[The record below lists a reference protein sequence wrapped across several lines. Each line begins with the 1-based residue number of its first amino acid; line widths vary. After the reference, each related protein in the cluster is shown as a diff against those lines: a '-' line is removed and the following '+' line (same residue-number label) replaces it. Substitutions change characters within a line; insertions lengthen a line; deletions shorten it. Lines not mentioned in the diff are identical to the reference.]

1 MQRAARRL
9 RGRPKMNDQH
19 VIAQAAIVQ
28 VLLLAANAVLI
39 AWYLWET
46 RKLRRAAQDQV
57 AQSQAQVDAMR
68 QQVAIAQDQR
78 EAQVRPALTVIGK
91 GTTLHVVNVG
101 NGPALNLQLVKGRDQ
116 APFSASSQ
124 VDTNFGMRL
133 RGSFVAP
140 GESEA
145 KDTNEKVGAIGQLGG
160 EDLQLIYESLS
171 GKRYVSIIKFDGP
184 GNPCKTTL
192 LIP

>member
-1 MQRAARRL
+1 
-9 RGRPKMNDQH
+9 
-19 VIAQAAIVQ
+19 
-28 VLLLAANAVLI
+28 
-39 AWYLWET
+39 
-46 RKLRRAAQDQV
+46 
-57 AQSQAQVDAMR
+57 
-68 QQVAIAQDQR
+68 
-78 EAQVRPALTVIGK
+78 
-91 GTTLHVVNVG
+91 
-101 NGPALNLQLVKGRDQ
+101 
-116 APFSASSQ
+116 
-124 VDTNFGMRL
+124 MRL

-171 GKRYVSIIKFDGP
+171 GKRYVSIIKFEGP